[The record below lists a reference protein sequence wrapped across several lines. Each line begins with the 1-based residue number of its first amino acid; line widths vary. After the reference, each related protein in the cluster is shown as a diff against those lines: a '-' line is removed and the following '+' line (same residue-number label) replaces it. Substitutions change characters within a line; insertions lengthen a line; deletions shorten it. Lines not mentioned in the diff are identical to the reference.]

1 MTEVNFSGAERRIM
15 NPCFR
20 HPERFVATASES
32 GARSGFPKRG
42 ETPQSRAAKT
52 TST

>member
-1 MTEVNFSGAERRIM
+1 MTEVNFSYAERRIM
-15 NPCFR
+15 HSCSR
-20 HPERFVATASES
+20 HPERFVATATES

-42 ETPQSRAAKT
+42 KARERRNAET